1 MYLTTVMYRM
11 VGILSFLS
19 LGGESLYTGAYVS
32 VLAGGGCSFKIRP
45 TYRSID
51 DTIIQLKFVRPTHIS
66 VDDTLIQPK
75 FVGWLSR
82 AIKSKIFCRSTVK
95 VASI

>member
-11 VGILSFLS
+11 VGILSFLG

-32 VLAGGGCSFKIRP
+32 VLAGGGCSFKIGP

-51 DTIIQLKFVRPTHIS
+51 DTIIQPKFVRPTHRS

-75 FVGWLSR
+75 FVG
-82 AIKSKIFCRSTVK
+82 
-95 VASI
+95 